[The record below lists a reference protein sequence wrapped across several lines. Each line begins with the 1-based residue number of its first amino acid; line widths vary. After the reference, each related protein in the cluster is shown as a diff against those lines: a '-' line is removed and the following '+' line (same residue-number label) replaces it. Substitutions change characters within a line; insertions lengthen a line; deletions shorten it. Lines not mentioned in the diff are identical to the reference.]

1 MISLRLNVPRTLLAA
16 LAFMAM
22 AAAAAAQLLPVRQN
36 GRWGLIDEKGTI
48 IINPRYQAVQPTDYS
63 AVRVVED
70 GKYGLLDMQG
80 KTLIAPRFTF
90 LKPITRHLW
99 ATNVGGDCDNG
110 DCEGGK
116 WGLLHLITQN
126 ELAPAYN
133 LVLDAAIP
141 GYVLANVGGECDYQ
155 DCKGGK
161 WSLIDTLGRVLLG
174 PEYDRVTPLENR
186 YAFILRDSL
195 WGLYDLQASRERI
208 SPKYKTLQ
216 YINSRFLCGLL
227 DGKAS
232 LLDQQR
238 GLVFQGDHAAYRDG
252 NKGYF
257 QYQQGGKWGLIDST
271 GKAIVP
277 ARYDQ
282 VLVESATWIRVWADG
297 NSGLVNFNGEEV
309 APPIYREVRRMTEG
323 FALVSQGLAWGAIN
337 RKGELIVP
345 ILYDEVGS
353 VGDTLLYFRE
363 RNMLKWADLTGKV
376 VKGISFE
383 TAERFREGVA
393 KVLTAGKWGLV
404 SQEGNWVVPPVY
416 TALNT
421 FVNVA
426 QARVGTGEWE
436 YFYYD
441 DDGRASLVKRIVL
454 MRGDKDE
461 WDATPTI
468 TGAGGV
474 NFGALGWFQDG
485 KRKWG
490 LRNQS
495 TGQVAIRPKYNT
507 VSMIPRTNLTL
518 VEGKIG
524 ETENTGLG
532 IVNHVT
538 CRETAEPMFERVF
551 TDEIAGGGTGR
562 AVYAG
567 TGRYTIIQSNGQFA
581 NLGMVTYIRPFKEG
595 RAAVCVGGIMVDLDV
610 PRQDTIYSREEEIR
624 NSSLKRRL
632 YTVVE
637 QGKWGYVDATGKW
650 VKVAEFEQ
658 ALPFHNGLA
667 PVKKGG
673 KWGVVDTNFVF
684 VVAPKYDFVE
694 ELYTERGKM
703 LYTVGSNADR
713 YGFINAGGEVVV
725 EPQFTE
731 AGNYAESLVRVK
743 QGKLWG
749 FANLEGELVVP
760 PTYHEVSDF
769 HEGRARVRNFRTW
782 GYIDAQGNAITPQGY
797 LRAGDFHEGKAWVQ
811 FGRKFGYLGLDG
823 QFVITPRY
831 AEAADFSEGRAVVK
845 QRNGYGIIDSTGK
858 SVLQSRYYR
867 IQSFR
872 EGIAI
877 VQDGSMQGIVRLDGS
892 WLVKPNYRNLGAYAE
907 GKAAFRNKLQYG
919 YLDSAGKV
927 LISAQF
933 ANARA
938 FSCGLAPVF
947 IQGRWG
953 YIDSTG
959 TVVIPAQFSSAHGFY
974 EDRAAVKVGS
984 QWGFINKAGELV
996 VPASYDKVKDFEQG
1010 RAAVMR
1016 NNKGWGF
1023 VNEDGTLVIECAYDA
1038 VGRFQQDVVPVCIN
1052 RKWGVLNKYGSLV
1065 TLLKYDNVAD
1075 YAGGLAKVKIQR
1087 SIGVVDQNGK
1097 VIVPTDF
1104 DSVRLL
1110 GAIIQAEVNDELGY
1124 LERDGRWIWRPT
1136 K

>member
-1 MISLRLNVPRTLLAA
+1 MISLRLNVLRTLLAA
-16 LAFMAM
+16 FAFMAM
-22 AAAAAAQLLPVRQN
+22 AAGAAAQLLPIRQN
-36 GRWGLIDEKGTI
+36 GRWGLIDEMGTVI
-48 IINPRYQAVQPTDYS
+48 IKPRYEAVQPTRFR
-63 AVRVVED
+63 AVLVVED
-70 GKYGLLDMQG
+70 GKYGLLDEGG
-80 KTLIAPRFTF
+80 KELIAPRFTF
-90 LKPITRHLW
+90 LKPITEHLW
-99 ATNVGGDCDNG
+99 ATNIGGDCDNG

-116 WGLLHLITQN
+116 WGLLHIITQN
-126 ELAPAYN
+126 ELPPAYD

-141 GYVLANVGGECDYQ
+141 GYVLANVGGDCDYQ

-174 PEYDRVTPLENR
+174 PEYDRVNPLENR

-195 WGLYDLQASRERI
+195 WGLYDLQTSQERI
-208 SPKYKTLQ
+208 APQYKSLT
-216 YINSRFLCGLL
+216 YINNRFLCGIR

-232 LLDQQR
+232 LLEQRR
-238 GLVFQGDHAAYRDG
+238 GLVFQADHADYRDG
-252 NKGYF
+252 RSGHF
-257 QYQQGGKWGLIDST
+257 QFQQGGKWGLIDST
-271 GKAIVP
+271 GKRILS

-282 VLVESATWIRVWADG
+282 VLVESSAWIRVWRDG
-297 NSGLVNFNGEEV
+297 NSGLASFSGEEV
-309 APPIYREVRRMTEG
+309 APPIYREVKRMTEG

-337 RKGELIVP
+337 RKGDVIVP
-345 ILYDEVGS
+345 ILYDAIGS
-353 VGDTLLYFRE
+353 SGDTLLHFRD
-363 RNMLKWADLTGKV
+363 RSMLKWADLSGKI

-383 TAERFREGVA
+383 SAETFREGVA
-393 KVLTAGKWGLV
+393 RVRTAGKWGLIN
-404 SQEGNWVVPPVY
+404 QEGNWVVPPRYATV
-416 TALNT
+416 NV

-426 QARVGTGEWE
+426 QARVGDGEWE

-441 DDGRASLVKRIVL
+441 DNGRVSLVKRIVL
-454 MRGDKDE
+454 MRSDE
-461 WDATPTI
+461 DDWDANPMM

-490 LRNQS
+490 LRNPS

-507 VSMIPRTNLTL
+507 VMLIPRTDLTL

-551 TDEIAGGGTGR
+551 TDELAGGASGR

-567 TGRYTIIQSNGQFA
+567 TGRYTIIQNNGQFA
-581 NLGMVTYIRPFKEG
+581 NLGMVTFIRPFREDL
-595 RAAVCVGGIMVDLDV
+595 AAACVGGRVVDLDV

-624 NSSLKRRL
+624 NSSLKRKF

-637 QGKWGYVDATGKW
+637 QGKWGYVDAAGKW
-650 VKVAEFEQ
+650 VKAAEFEQ

-673 KWGVVDTNFVF
+673 KWGVIDTSFVF
-684 VVAPKYDFVE
+684 VVPPKYDFVE
-694 ELYTERGKM
+694 ELSTERGKM
-703 LYTVGSNADR
+703 LYTVGANADR
-713 YGFINAGGEVVV
+713 YGFINEGGEVVV
-725 EPQFTE
+725 RPQFTE
-731 AGNYAESLVRVK
+731 AGNYAESLVRIK

-749 FANLEGELVVP
+749 FANMQGEVVVP
-760 PTYHEVSDF
+760 ANYHEVSDF

-782 GYIDAQGNAITPQGY
+782 GYIDAQGDAITPQSY

-811 FGRKFGYLGLDG
+811 SGRKFGYIGRDG

-831 AEAADFSEGRAVVK
+831 SEAADFGEGRAAVR

-858 SVLQSRYYR
+858 WVLQPKYYR
-867 IQSFR
+867 IEPFQD
-872 EGIAI
+872 GIAV

-907 GKAAFRNKLQYG
+907 GRAAFRSKLQYG

-927 LISAQF
+927 TIPAQF

-959 TVVIPAQFSSAHGFY
+959 TLVIPAQYSSAHGFY
-974 EDRAAVKVGS
+974 EDRAAVKVGDR
-984 QWGFINKAGELV
+984 WGFINKAGELV

-1010 RAAVMR
+1010 RAAVLR
-1016 NNKGWGF
+1016 NSNGWGF
-1023 VNEDGTLVIECAYDA
+1023 VNADGTLIIACAYDA

-1065 TLLKYDNVAD
+1065 TLLKYDNITD

-1087 SIGVVDQNGK
+1087 SIGVVDQTGK

-1104 DSVRLL
+1104 DSVRLM
-1110 GAIIQAEVNDELGY
+1110 GQIIQAEVNDEMGY
-1124 LERDGRWIWRPT
+1124 LRQDGRWIWQPT